1 MITDKEKLEYCIADA
16 GLAFIQD
23 IYEESLRL
31 AQKAL
36 SIDSH
41 SPDAHQCAGNA
52 YMSKADYKSAI
63 GHYKKALEN
72 DADNGDRYFNNKPQS
87 SYR

>member
-36 SIDSH
+36 SIASH
-41 SPDAHQCAGNA
+41 RPDAHQGAGNA